1 LFFGSIFMPN
11 MVNSKAWLAEFL
23 WLTITVVLVVLVI
36 WPIRQE
42 IYNFPFEKSNIYFI
56 VCCVTGLRWLL
67 LLPSTPFAKN
77 LWVKLILIFIC
88 IWVFIFS
95 FNRFGL
101 FSVFL
106 DEKGIESL
114 TIHLPEERQIA
125 LSKYIASEYIFFS
138 VGAMI
143 ACVFLP
149 FRLII
154 SIWRTYNQNT
164 V

>member
-1 LFFGSIFMPN
+1 MPT
-11 MVNSKAWLAEFL
+11 MVSSKAWVAESI
-23 WLTITVVLVVLVI
+23 WLIITILIVILVI

-56 VCCVTGLRWLL
+56 IGCVTGLRWLL

-77 LWVKLILIFIC
+77 IWAKLILIFLC
-88 IWVFIFS
+88 VWVFIFS

-114 TIHLPEERQIA
+114 TIHLSEDRQVA
-125 LSKYIASEYIFFS
+125 LSKYISHEYIFFS
-138 VGAMI
+138 VGTMI
-143 ACVFLP
+143 ACILLP
-149 FRLII
+149 FRLIV
-154 SIWRTYNQNT
+154 SIWRTYNQNK

>member
-1 LFFGSIFMPN
+1 
-11 MVNSKAWLAEFL
+11 MVNSKAWLAELL
-23 WLTITVVLVVLVI
+23 WLAITAVLVILVI

-42 IYNFPFEKSNIYFI
+42 IYGFPFERSNIYFI
-56 VCCVTGLRWLL
+56 ICCVTGLRWLL
-67 LLPSTPFAKN
+67 FLPSTPFAKS
-77 LWVKLILIFIC
+77 LWFKLILIFLC
-88 IWVFIFS
+88 IWLFIFS

-114 TIHLPEERQIA
+114 TIHLPEERQVA
-125 LSKYIASEYIFFS
+125 LSKYISSEFIFFS
-138 VGAMI
+138 VGTMI
-143 ACVFLP
+143 ACFLLP

-154 SIWRTYNQNT
+154 SIWRTYNKNR